1 MVWYDSFMNES
12 NHWIL
17 FISATI
23 LFYLFLFVN
32 HLNKIVLPQDTIWA
46 YFTFTIL
53 WLLSDRSEDEFI
65 AFLTQK
71 FSKAFLKTYK
81 YVFLFWAI
89 ATWVGGSA
97 DLMDVQFR
105 NGTTAESIGY
115 AIGTVIGMLLVP
127 LIFTYLIRLVL
138 PFFKKV
144 HDKANK

>member
-81 YVFLFWAI
+81 YVFLFC
-89 ATWVGGSA
+89 ATVTWLGGSA
-97 DLMDVQFR
+97 
-105 NGTTAESIGY
+105 ESIYLEFQQSTPGGIGFLIG
-115 AIGTVIGMLLVP
+115 AIISIFLSPLL
-127 LIFTYLIRLVL
+127 ITYLIRLVL
-138 PFFKKV
+138 PFLKKV